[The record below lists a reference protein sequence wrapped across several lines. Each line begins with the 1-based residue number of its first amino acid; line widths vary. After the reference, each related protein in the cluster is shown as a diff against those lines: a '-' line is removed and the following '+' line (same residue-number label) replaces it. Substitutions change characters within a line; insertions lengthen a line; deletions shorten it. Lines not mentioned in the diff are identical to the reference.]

1 MSGGANSSTAVSTDP
16 YLNVL
21 AGLKCNPIIS
31 VWVYQIPLA
40 AIMEPVHCVFQIH
53 LLGTLGV
60 RPKNIAVIRPE
71 AVLDISLKTKK
82 GQWHGGSRREKGILI
97 NRLRIMKI

>member
-1 MSGGANSSTAVSTDP
+1 
-16 YLNVL
+16 
-21 AGLKCNPIIS
+21 
-31 VWVYQIPLA
+31 
-40 AIMEPVHCVFQIH
+40 MEPVHCVFQIH

-82 GQWHGGSRREKGILI
+82 GQWHGGSR
-97 NRLRIMKI
+97 

>member
-1 MSGGANSSTAVSTDP
+1 M
-16 YLNVL
+16 YLL
-21 AGLKCNPIIS
+21 GWS
-31 VWVYQIPLA
+31 VIQLYLYEFIKSLLQLYHSH
-40 AIMEPVHCVFQIH
+40 IMEPVHCVFQIH

-60 RPKNIAVIRPE
+60 RPE

-82 GQWHGGSRREKGILI
+82 GQPHGGSRREKGILI

>member
-1 MSGGANSSTAVSTDP
+1 
-16 YLNVL
+16 
-21 AGLKCNPIIS
+21 
-31 VWVYQIPLA
+31 
-40 AIMEPVHCVFQIH
+40 MEPVHCVFQIH

-60 RPKNIAVIRPE
+60 RPE

-82 GQWHGGSRREKGILI
+82 GQPHGGSRREKGILI